1 MTDPARFRNYIFD
14 LYGTLVDIRTDEEPA
29 SFWRWLAER
38 YRTAGASY
46 EPEALKQRYRAL
58 VAEGEA
64 RLAAKSGVTY
74 PEIRL
79 EDVFRALIDVGRES
93 QSTRPFGSG
102 SDEECAWIRETALQ
116 FRERSR
122 DRLAVYPGAAEL
134 LKTLREN
141 GKRVALLSN
150 AQSCFTLPELEQCG
164 LADAFD
170 DIRISSDHGMKKPEP
185 RFLAGLMAAHGMD
198 PGETVLIGNDWRS
211 DMAIAAAN
219 GIFAVHV
226 NSDGYS
232 AAEKCAFRTE
242 LERRF
247 GREAASRIAEIET
260 LAEFASAGD
269 R

>member
-1 MTDPARFRNYIFD
+1 MTDLAQFRNYIFD
-14 LYGTLVDIRTDEEPA
+14 LYGTLVDIHTDEEPA

-38 YRTAGASY
+38 YRTAGAEY
-46 EPEALKQRYRAL
+46 EPAVLKRRYREL

-64 RLAAKSGVTY
+64 RIKAESGVTY

-79 EDVFRALIDVGRES
+79 EDVFRALANGKAD
-93 QSTRPFGSG
+93 
-102 SDEECAWIRETALQ
+102 DAWIRETAAQ

-122 DRLAVYPGAAEL
+122 DRLETYPGAAEV

-141 GKRVALLSN
+141 GKRVYLLSN
-150 AQSCFTLPELEQCG
+150 AQACFTLSELELCG

-170 DIRISSDHGMKKPEP
+170 DIRISSDRGMKKPEP
-185 RFLAGLMAAHGMD
+185 RFLADLIAAHGMR
-198 PGETVLIGNDWRS
+198 PEETVLIGNDWRT

-232 AAEKCAFRTE
+232 AAEKTAFRAE
-242 LERRF
+242 LERQF
-247 GREAASRIAEIET
+247 GREAAERIGEAESIRK
-260 LAEFASAGD
+260 L
-269 R
+269 